1 MIGTHTY
8 NSQKSERVP
17 STLWKNLL
25 PSKSVLL
32 APEANN
38 TNHHHCNKTALFAQ
52 HLGLKAFTCGIPS
65 FEQLAVFT
73 WLKPGWGQ
81 GGLHTKKDAQ
91 NLVIKV
97 NHILMHCF
105 WKKKIKMNA
114 FLRFP
119 EPRTHLFQRPH
130 ARSDISLPQCPHL
143 KMLQC
148 SSCRCCETKVGSY
161 RSTLDTMSGL
171 VSAT

>member
-8 NSQKSERVP
+8 NSQKSLE
-17 STLWKNLL
+17 
-25 PSKSVLL
+25 KSPPIQKCITGTTSQQYKPPPLQQ
-32 APEANN
+32 NSII
-38 TNHHHCNKTALFAQ
+38 CTALR
-52 HLGLKAFTCGIPS
+52 
-65 FEQLAVFT
+65 FESLYLWYSLIWAASCVYMVKT
-73 WLKPGWGQ
+73 RVRPGRPAYKKGCPKLSNQ
-81 GGLHTKKDAQ
+81 GKSYFNALF
-91 NLVIKV
+91 L
-97 NHILMHCF
+97 
-105 WKKKIKMNA
+105 KKKIKMNA

>member
-73 WLKPGWGQ
+73 WLKPG
-81 GGLHTKKDAQ
+81 
-91 NLVIKV
+91 
-97 NHILMHCF
+97 
-105 WKKKIKMNA
+105 
-114 FLRFP
+114 
-119 EPRTHLFQRPH
+119 
-130 ARSDISLPQCPHL
+130 
-143 KMLQC
+143 
-148 SSCRCCETKVGSY
+148 
-161 RSTLDTMSGL
+161 
-171 VSAT
+171 